1 MTNNKW
7 QRVIAFVCA
16 AGLLMTSCTSLH
28 RVSVPGSETNSTV
41 PSVQV
46 GDSVVVTTRSGEQ
59 KKFKVTAVEPDAL
72 AGKNVRVAYG
82 DMASL
87 SVRERSVG
95 KTTLLVA
102 LVTLG
107 VYMIVGADALED
119 GVEETIH
126 QIPGN

>member
-7 QRVIAFVCA
+7 QRVIAFVCVA
-16 AGLLMTSCTSLH
+16 SFLATSCTSLH
-28 RVSVPGSETNSTV
+28 PVSVPGSETSSTV
-41 PSVQV
+41 ASVQV
-46 GDSVVVTTRSGEQ
+46 GDSVVVTTKSGEQ

-72 AGKNVRVAYG
+72 AGKHVRVAYA

-87 SVRERSVG
+87 GVRQRSVG

-102 LVTLG
+102 MVTLG
-107 VYMIVGADALED
+107 VYIIVGALALED
-119 GVEETIH
+119 GTEEALH

>member
-7 QRVIAFVCA
+7 QRIIAFVCVA
-16 AGLLMTSCTSLH
+16 SLLVTSCTSLH
-28 RVSVPGSETNSTV
+28 RVSVPGSETSSTV

-46 GDSVVVTTRSGEQ
+46 GDSVVVTTRAGEQ
-59 KKFKVTAVEPDAL
+59 KKFKVTAVEPEAL
-72 AGKNVRVAYG
+72 AGKDVRVAYA

-87 SVRERSVG
+87 SVRQTSVG

>member
-7 QRVIAFVCA
+7 QRVIAFVCVA
-16 AGLLMTSCTSLH
+16 SFLVTSCTSLH
-28 RVSVPGSETNSTV
+28 RVSVPGSETSSTV

-46 GDSVVVTTRSGEQ
+46 GDSVVVTTRAGEQ
-59 KKFKVTAVEPDAL
+59 KKFKVTAVEPEAL
-72 AGKNVRVAYG
+72 AGKNVRVAYA

-87 SVRERSVG
+87 NVRQTSVG